1 MVDFDS
7 QFRIC
12 TFYIPIALFK
22 CIQIIR
28 HILITLILQDAVLI
42 LAVVIVSTVQTDKRV
57 ASVGNFSHHI
67 DIFIVFSLWKR
78 IFLQDIFFVKS
89 SPDVIT
95 DFHILK

>member
-1 MVDFDS
+1 MYFLYPDS
-7 QFRIC
+7 SFQVHPDNPTYSYNSYPAGCRSHSGGSDSK
-12 TFYIPIALFK
+12 P
-22 CIQIIR
+22 
-28 HILITLILQDAVLI
+28 
-42 LAVVIVSTVQTDKRV
+42 VQTDKRV